1 MHHVHWTA
9 PALRYKMFLAQN
21 YPIRQGKAKPSRRP
35 RGGGGGGG
43 CAAAGVRRGCR
54 RVVMPPRFVTV
65 PCLCVALGGVAY
77 LGRRRLALLSAAR
90 RWSM

>member
-1 MHHVHWTA
+1 
-9 PALRYKMFLAQN
+9 MFLAQN

-54 RVVMPPRFVTV
+54 RVVVPPRFVTV
-65 PCLCVALGGVAY
+65 PCLCVALGGIA
-77 LGRRRLALLSAAR
+77 LSAAAAAV
-90 RWSM
+90 WKEEGMHA